1 MRGRME
7 GRKSARDGWGGAATG
22 AVRDSCD
29 VTGGEKGAAS
39 TSASTDRSEG
49 RRGRGRTLIV
59 AFPQQTRDDGPR
71 DPVVV
76 NQQHVHVRGGAG
88 RHGDRASRQRSHA
101 RPPKNRRRGPR
112 APRDARH
119 ARSRSQTRDGRRG
132 TLGRGP
138 RSARPSLVRDQARGS
153 APARAKQ
160 WCVGRPRPR
169 SREKGGGTATSSA
182 AGKFGMNAPTAGR
195 ARYRDGGALWEK

>member
-1 MRGRME
+1 MGGWKE
-7 GRKSARDGWGGAATG
+7 KVARDGWGGAATG
-22 AVRDSCD
+22 AVEIR
-29 VTGGEKGAAS
+29 VTS
-39 TSASTDRSEG
+39 REG
-49 RRGRGRTLIV
+49 KRERRRRRHRRIGPRRRGRGRTLIV

-101 RPPKNRRRGPR
+101 QPPKNRRRGPR

>member
-132 TLGRGP
+132 TLGRVTRRVAP
-138 RSARPSLVRDQARGS
+138 RLRARSNSATGDHVRARGKKVE
-153 APARAKQ
+153 ALPR
-160 WCVGRPRPR
+160 RPRQ
-169 SREKGGGTATSSA
+169 GSSV
-182 AGKFGMNAPTAGR
+182 
-195 ARYRDGGALWEK
+195 

>member
-1 MRGRME
+1 ME

-119 ARSRSQTRDGRRG
+119 ARSRSPTRDGRRG

-138 RSARPSLVRDQARGS
+138 GSARPSLVRDPARAS

-160 WCVGRPRPR
+160 WGGGLPRAR
-169 SREKGGGTATSSA
+169 SYEKGRGGATSSREQSR
-182 AGKFGMNAPTAGR
+182 GR
-195 ARYRDGGALWEK
+195 AESSTGSSE